1 MTDPT
6 TPDAPVPNPTT
17 SQAPTTPEHAAPLR
31 RAPVARWIRRLP
43 QWAYVTLILGAVVA
57 LLVIA
62 SLVNPGERVGPVQ
75 HARPPV
81 GGPTLPA
88 TRL

>member
-1 MTDPT
+1 MTDPPASEPTTPDSRKPDSRNPDPT
-6 TPDAPVPNPTT
+6 TPA
-17 SQAPTTPEHAAPLR
+17 R
-31 RAPVARWIRRLP
+31 RAPLARWIRRLP
-43 QWAYVTLILGAVVA
+43 RWAYISLILAAVVA
-57 LLVIA
+57 LLLIA
-62 SLVNPGERVGPVQ
+62 ALVNPGERVGPVQ